1 MDFGK
6 DISRVTRM
14 QSLKHNTTINIAM
27 QKTYRSIFV
36 SDVHLGTKDC
46 KAEQLNNFLK
56 HNSCDT
62 LYLVGDIIDA
72 WKIQQNKWRWK
83 QSHTNVVRRVL
94 GHAKRGTRVVFIA
107 GNHDEFLRPMIPYGF
122 SFGLI
127 EIHNQI
133 EHIGADGK
141 HYLVT
146 HGDLF
151 DGITRL
157 APWIAF
163 LGDKAYDFVL
173 SLNAKFNWIRH
184 KLGFGYW
191 SLSQF
196 LKHRVK
202 KAVDFMF
209 KFEENLANYCKK
221 RGFDGVI
228 CGHIHHAEIK
238 EINGVM
244 YMNDGDWVESCTA
257 LVEHHNSKWEIITWT
272 KEKDDVVTDPDSDSR
287 ERSNGSTRK
296 SRAGVSRSKDLRAS
310 PKYNQVAIEV

>member
-1 MDFGK
+1 
-6 DISRVTRM
+6 
-14 QSLKHNTTINIAM
+14 
-27 QKTYRSIFV
+27 
-36 SDVHLGTKDC
+36 
-46 KAEQLNNFLK
+46 
-56 HNSCDT
+56 

-72 WKIQQNKWRWK
+72 WRIQQNKWRWK

-94 GHAKRGTRVVFIA
+94 GHAKRGTRVVYIA

-122 SFGLI
+122 SFGLV

-157 APWIAF
+157 APWISF
-163 LGDKAYDFVL
+163 LGDKAYDIIL
-173 SLNAKFNWIRH
+173 SLNSKFNWIRH
-184 KLGFGYW
+184 RMGFGYF
-191 SLSQF
+191 SLSKY
-196 LKHRVK
+196 LKYKVK
-202 KAVDFMF
+202 KAIDFMF
-209 KFEENLANYCKK
+209 QFEKNLAGYCKK

-238 EINGVM
+238 NIDGVT

-257 LVEHHNSKWEIITWT
+257 LVEHWDGRWEIVTWT
-272 KEKDDVVTDPDSDSR
+272 KEKDDVDTD
-287 ERSNGSTRK
+287 NIGSSYKRLK
-296 SRAGVSRSKDLRAS
+296 RRAGTSGTDVPGSSIMRTKSANNDILVK
-310 PKYNQVAIEV
+310 I

>member
-1 MDFGK
+1 
-6 DISRVTRM
+6 
-14 QSLKHNTTINIAM
+14 M

-46 KAEQLNNFLK
+46 KAAQLNNFLK

-122 SFGLI
+122 SFGLV

-163 LGDKAYDFVL
+163 LGDKAYDFIL
-173 SLNAKFNWIRH
+173 SLNNKFNWIRRRM
-184 KLGFGYW
+184 GFGYF
-191 SLSQF
+191 SLSKF
-196 LKHRVK
+196 LKHKVK
-202 KAVDFMF
+202 KAVDFIF

-238 EINGVM
+238 EINGVT

-257 LVEHHNSKWEIITWT
+257 LVEHHNGRWEIITWT
-272 KEKDDVVTDPDSDSR
+272 KESDNVDTDTNSSSR
-287 ERSNGSTRK
+287 EQPSGRSGKNRTDIQRSTKLRNDP
-296 SRAGVSRSKDLRAS
+296 GV
-310 PKYNQVAIEV
+310 NEVAAKV

>member
-1 MDFGK
+1 M
-6 DISRVTRM
+6 
-14 QSLKHNTTINIAM
+14 
-27 QKTYRSIFV
+27 KTYRSIFV

-46 KAEQLNNFLK
+46 QADKLNNFLK
-56 HNSCDT
+56 HNTCDT

-127 EIHNQI
+127 EIHNQT

-141 HYLVT
+141 HYLVV

-173 SLNAKFNWIRH
+173 SLNNKFNWIRRRM
-184 KLGFGYW
+184 GFGYF
-191 SLSQF
+191 SLSKF
-196 LKHRVK
+196 LKHKVK
-202 KAVDFMF
+202 KAVDFVF

-257 LVEHHNSKWEIITWT
+257 LVEHHSGRWEIITWT
-272 KEKDDVVTDPDSDSR
+272 REKDDVVIDTNSSSR
-287 ERSNGSTRK
+287 EQSSGRSGKNRTSVQRPDEL
-296 SRAGVSRSKDLRAS
+296 RSS
-310 PKYNQVAIEV
+310 SSVNEVAVKV

>member
-1 MDFGK
+1 
-6 DISRVTRM
+6 
-14 QSLKHNTTINIAM
+14 M

-94 GHAKRGTRVVFIA
+94 GHAKRGTRVIFIA

-173 SLNAKFNWIRH
+173 SLNNKFNWIRRRM
-184 KLGFGYW
+184 GFGYF
-191 SLSQF
+191 SLSKF
-196 LKHRVK
+196 LKYKVK

-238 EINGVM
+238 QINGVV

-257 LVEHHNSKWEIITWT
+257 LVEHHNGRWEIVTWT
-272 KEKDDVVTDPDSDSR
+272 KESDNVDTDTNSNTR
-287 ERSNGSTRK
+287 KRSNRSTGE
-296 SRAGVSRSKDLRAS
+296 SGDTVSKPTDLRAS
-310 PKYNQVAIEV
+310 PKHTQVAVEV

>member
-1 MDFGK
+1 
-6 DISRVTRM
+6 
-14 QSLKHNTTINIAM
+14 M

-46 KAEQLNNFLK
+46 KAGQLNNFLK

-83 QSHTNVVRRVL
+83 QSHTNVVRRIL

-122 SFGLI
+122 SFGLV

-157 APWIAF
+157 APRIAF

-173 SLNAKFNWIRH
+173 SLNNKFNWIRRRM
-184 KLGFGYW
+184 GFGYF
-191 SLSQF
+191 SLSKF
-196 LKHRVK
+196 LKHKVK
-202 KAVDFMF
+202 KAVDFIF

-238 EINGVM
+238 EINGVV

-257 LVEHHNSKWEIITWT
+257 LVEHHDGRWEIITWI
-272 KEKDDVVTDPDSDSR
+272 KESDDVDTDTNSSSR
-287 ERSNGSTRK
+287 EQSPGRSGKNRTGIQRPDQLRSGS
-296 SRAGVSRSKDLRAS
+296 SV
-310 PKYNQVAIEV
+310 NEVAVKV

>member
-1 MDFGK
+1 M
-6 DISRVTRM
+6 
-14 QSLKHNTTINIAM
+14 
-27 QKTYRSIFV
+27 KTYRSIFV

-46 KAEQLNNFLK
+46 QADRLNNFLK

-127 EIHNQI
+127 EIHNQT

-141 HYLVT
+141 HYLVV

-163 LGDKAYDFVL
+163 LGDRAYDFVL
-173 SLNAKFNWIRH
+173 ALNNKFNWIRRR
-184 KLGFGYW
+184 LGFGYF
-191 SLSQF
+191 SLSRY
-196 LKHRVK
+196 LKYKVK
-202 KAVDFMF
+202 KAVDFVF

-238 EINGVM
+238 EINGVA

-257 LVEHHNSKWEIITWT
+257 LVEHWDGHWEIITWT
-272 KEKDDVVTDPDSDSR
+272 KEKDNVDTDIDSSSR
-287 ERSNGSTRK
+287 EQSAGRSRKNRTNIQGPDQLRSGSD
-296 SRAGVSRSKDLRAS
+296 V
-310 PKYNQVAIEV
+310 NEVAVKV

>member
-1 MDFGK
+1 ME
-6 DISRVTRM
+6 R
-14 QSLKHNTTINIAM
+14 N
-27 QKTYRSIFV
+27 YRSIFI

-46 KAEQLNNFLK
+46 KAEALNNFLK
-56 HNSCDT
+56 HNTCDT

-94 GHAKRGTRVVFIA
+94 GHAKRGTRIVYVV
-107 GNHDEFLRPMIPYGF
+107 GNHDEFIRPLLPYGF
-122 SFGLI
+122 HFGKVEL
-127 EIHNQI
+127 HNQI

-141 HYLVT
+141 HYLVV

-163 LGDKAYDFVL
+163 LGDKAYDTVL
-173 SLNAKFNWIRH
+173 SINSKLNWILHRMGLH
-184 KLGFGYW
+184 YF
-191 SLSQF
+191 SLSRF
-196 LKHRVK
+196 LKHKVK
-202 KAVDFMF
+202 KAVDFIF
-209 KFEENLANYCKK
+209 QFERNLAAYCKK

-238 EINGVM
+238 DIDGVV

-257 LVEHHNSKWEIITWT
+257 LVEHRNGHWEIITWT
-272 KEKDDVVTDPDSDSR
+272 QESDNVVDDIDGGTHKQSKR
-287 ERSNGSTRK
+287 STRK
-296 SRAGVSRSKDLRAS
+296 NSPAVSNTAT
-310 PKYNQVAIEV
+310 V

>member
-1 MDFGK
+1 M
-6 DISRVTRM
+6 T
-14 QSLKHNTTINIAM
+14 A
-27 QKTYRSIFV
+27 KTYRSIFI
-36 SDVHLGTKDC
+36 SDVHLGTKDSQAD
-46 KAEQLNNFLK
+46 KLNNFLK
-56 HNSCDT
+56 HNTCDT
-62 LYLVGDIIDA
+62 LYLVGDIIDV
-72 WKIQQNKWRWK
+72 WRIQQNKWRWK

-184 KLGFGYW
+184 KFGFGYW
-191 SLSQF
+191 SLSQY

-209 KFEENLANYCKK
+209 KFEQNLAGYCKK

-238 EINGVM
+238 EIDGVT

-257 LVEHHNSKWEIITWT
+257 LVEHWDGRWEIITWT
-272 KEKDDVVTDPDSDSR
+272 KEKDDVVIDTDSDTR
-287 ERSNGSTRK
+287 KRSNGSTGK
-296 SRAGVSRSKDLRAS
+296 SGTPVPRSKNLRAS
-310 PKYNQVAIEV
+310 PKNNNLAVKV

>member
-1 MDFGK
+1 
-6 DISRVTRM
+6 
-14 QSLKHNTTINIAM
+14 M
-27 QKTYRSIFV
+27 QKTYRSIFI
-36 SDVHLGTKDC
+36 SDVHLGTRDC
-46 KAEQLNNFLK
+46 KAEALNNFLK

-94 GHAKRGTRVVFIA
+94 GHAKRGARVIFIA

-133 EHIGADGK
+133 EHIGADGR
-141 HYLVT
+141 HYLVV

-157 APWIAF
+157 APWLGF
-163 LGDKAYDFVL
+163 LGDKAYDIIL
-173 SLNAKFNWIRH
+173 TLNNKFNWIRRRM
-184 KLGFGYW
+184 GFGYF

-196 LKHRVK
+196 LKHKVK
-202 KAVDFMF
+202 KAVDFIF

-238 EINGVM
+238 EINGVT

-257 LVEHHNSKWEIITWT
+257 LVEHWDGRWEIITWT
-272 KEKDDVVTDPDSDSR
+272 KSNDKDNTD
-287 ERSNGSTRK
+287 N
-296 SRAGVSRSKDLRAS
+296 
-310 PKYNQVAIEV
+310 N

>member
-1 MDFGK
+1 
-6 DISRVTRM
+6 
-14 QSLKHNTTINIAM
+14 
-27 QKTYRSIFV
+27 
-36 SDVHLGTKDC
+36 
-46 KAEQLNNFLK
+46 
-56 HNSCDT
+56 
-62 LYLVGDIIDA
+62 
-72 WKIQQNKWRWK
+72 
-83 QSHTNVVRRVL
+83 
-94 GHAKRGTRVVFIA
+94 
-107 GNHDEFLRPMIPYGF
+107 MIPYGF

-173 SLNAKFNWIRH
+173 TLNNKFNWIRRRM
-184 KLGFGYW
+184 GFGYF
-191 SLSQF
+191 SLSKF
-196 LKHRVK
+196 LKHKVK
-202 KAVDFMF
+202 KAVDFIF

-238 EINGVM
+238 EINGVT

-257 LVEHHNSKWEIITWT
+257 LVEHHNGRWEIVTWT
-272 KEKDDVVTDPDSDSR
+272 KETDNVAIDTDSDTYK
-287 ERSNGSTRK
+287 RSPGSTRQN
-296 SRAGVSRSKDLRAS
+296 RTPVPRSKDLRAS
-310 PKYNQVAIEV
+310 PKQPQVAAEV

>member
-1 MDFGK
+1 M
-6 DISRVTRM
+6 
-14 QSLKHNTTINIAM
+14 
-27 QKTYRSIFV
+27 KTYRSIFV

-46 KAEQLNNFLK
+46 QADKLNNFLK

-141 HYLVT
+141 HYLVV

-163 LGDKAYDFVL
+163 LGDKAYDVVL
-173 SLNAKFNWIRH
+173 ALNNKFNWVRRRM
-184 KLGFGYW
+184 GFGYF
-191 SLSQF
+191 SLSKY
-196 LKHRVK
+196 LKYKVK
-202 KAVDFMF
+202 KAVDFVF

-238 EINGVM
+238 EINGVA

-257 LVEHHNSKWEIITWT
+257 LVEHWDGRWEIITWT
-272 KEKDDVVTDPDSDSR
+272 KEKDNVDIDTNSSSR
-287 ERSNGSTRK
+287 EQSSGRSGKNRTNIQRSTKLRD
-296 SRAGVSRSKDLRAS
+296 DLS
-310 PKYNQVAIEV
+310 VNEVATKV

>member
-1 MDFGK
+1 
-6 DISRVTRM
+6 
-14 QSLKHNTTINIAM
+14 M

-46 KAEQLNNFLK
+46 KAGQLNNFLK

-122 SFGLI
+122 SFGLV

-163 LGDKAYDFVL
+163 LGDKAYDFIL
-173 SLNAKFNWIRH
+173 SLNNKFNWIRRRM
-184 KLGFGYW
+184 GFGYF
-191 SLSQF
+191 SLSKY
-196 LKHRVK
+196 LKYKVK
-202 KAVDFMF
+202 KAVDFVF

-221 RGFDGVI
+221 RGYDGVI

-238 EINGVM
+238 EINGVA

-257 LVEHHNSKWEIITWT
+257 LVEHHDGRWEIITWT
-272 KEKDDVVTDPDSDSR
+272 KESDNVDTDIDSGSR
-287 ERSNGSTRK
+287 EQPSGHSGKNRTGIQGPDQLRSST
-296 SRAGVSRSKDLRAS
+296 SL
-310 PKYNQVAIEV
+310 NEVAAKV

>member
-1 MDFGK
+1 
-6 DISRVTRM
+6 
-14 QSLKHNTTINIAM
+14 M

-163 LGDKAYDFVL
+163 LGDKAYDLVL
-173 SLNAKFNWIRH
+173 TLNAKFNWIRH

-191 SLSQF
+191 SLSQY

-257 LVEHHNSKWEIITWT
+257 LVEHWNGQWEIITWT
-272 KEKDDVVTDPDSDSR
+272 KEKDDVATDPDSSTR
-287 ERSNGSTRK
+287 ERSNRPARK
-296 SRAGVSRSKDLRAS
+296 SGTTVRGSKDLRAS
-310 PKYNQVAIEV
+310 PKHTQVAVKV

>member
-1 MDFGK
+1 
-6 DISRVTRM
+6 
-14 QSLKHNTTINIAM
+14 M

-46 KAEQLNNFLK
+46 KAAQLNNFLK

-94 GHAKRGTRVVFIA
+94 GHAKRGTRVVYIA
-107 GNHDEFLRPMIPYGF
+107 GNHDEFLRPMMPYGF

-127 EIHNQI
+127 EIHNQT

-141 HYLVT
+141 HYLVV

-173 SLNAKFNWIRH
+173 ELNNKFNWIRRRM
-184 KLGFGYW
+184 GFGYF
-191 SLSQF
+191 SLSKY
-196 LKHRVK
+196 LKYKVK
-202 KAVDFMF
+202 KAVDFVF
-209 KFEENLANYCKK
+209 KFEENLAGYCKK

-238 EINGVM
+238 EINGVA

-257 LVEHHNSKWEIITWT
+257 LVEHWNGRWEIVTWT
-272 KEKDDVVTDPDSDSR
+272 QETDNVDTDTDSGSR
-287 ERSNGSTRK
+287 EQPSGRSGKNRTDIQRSTKLRDDP
-296 SRAGVSRSKDLRAS
+296 GVNEMAVK
-310 PKYNQVAIEV
+310 V

>member
-1 MDFGK
+1 M
-6 DISRVTRM
+6 
-14 QSLKHNTTINIAM
+14 
-27 QKTYRSIFV
+27 KTYRSIFV

-46 KAEQLNNFLK
+46 QADRLNNFLK

-94 GHAKRGTRVVFIA
+94 GHAKRGTRVIFIA

-127 EIHNQI
+127 EIHNQT

-141 HYLVT
+141 HYLVV

-173 SLNAKFNWIRH
+173 TLNNKFNWIRRRM
-184 KLGFGYW
+184 GFGYF
-191 SLSQF
+191 SLSRY
-196 LKHRVK
+196 LKYKVK
-202 KAVDFMF
+202 KAVDFVF

-238 EINGVM
+238 EINGVA

-257 LVEHHNSKWEIITWT
+257 LVEHWDGRWEIVTWT
-272 KEKDDVVTDPDSDSR
+272 REKDNVDIDTNSSSR
-287 ERSNGSTRK
+287 EQPSGRSGKNRTSIQGPDELRS
-296 SRAGVSRSKDLRAS
+296 VSSIDE
-310 PKYNQVAIEV
+310 VAVKV